1 MLHLPRESVSSE
13 NARGRPSPIIAPA
26 NPSSKGKTQ
35 AWRSKEHPLLG
46 EFSPASHPHYIRNFN
61 TVSPTP
67 SLIPA
72 AQQEGAF
79 DLALRRWRQIKKQL
93 VFRLCKSSPVQAQSA
108 SSPSAPRRLAAAPL
122 GSFLHRCPHQ
132 GSENQWVV
140 SFLAGVFHRKQPSPN
155 PHPGIGDNSNRHARP
170 CPSPAIVGLLA
181 LGSSVAW
188 KRVWATGAGLGT
200 GWNMGWEGRR
210 LRLCLASLFLA
221 IDLQETLSALEPDF
235 AKRWPGDCQEP
246 GQASSPKPF
255 VLWGSRMRQPQ
266 GSSGRVGGRVLKTTT
281 IQRPRKIN
289 WMPWHV

>member
-93 VFRLCKSSPVQAQSA
+93 VFRLCKSSPVQAQRCIIPLCSQKTCGSTTGQLPA
-108 SSPSAPRRLAAAPL
+108 PLSSPGKWEPMGGQLSCRCLSSQTALPQPPPR
-122 GSFLHRCPHQ
+122 
-132 GSENQWVV
+132 
-140 SFLAGVFHRKQPSPN
+140 
-155 PHPGIGDNSNRHARP
+155 NR
-170 CPSPAIVGLLA
+170 
-181 LGSSVAW
+181 
-188 KRVWATGAGLGT
+188 
-200 GWNMGWEGRR
+200 
-210 LRLCLASLFLA
+210 
-221 IDLQETLSALEPDF
+221 
-235 AKRWPGDCQEP
+235 
-246 GQASSPKPF
+246 
-255 VLWGSRMRQPQ
+255 RQ
-266 GSSGRVGGRVLKTTT
+266 
-281 IQRPRKIN
+281 
-289 WMPWHV
+289 H